1 MNVLVTGGFGN
12 IGMAVVKECLQRG
25 HTVSVFDVP
34 NKRTERLVR
43 KYRQRQVKVIF
54 GDLRQADDI
63 APAVVGQ
70 DAVLH
75 LAAILPPVSDAHPEL
90 CKAVNV
96 GGTANLIAALKATPA
111 SPALVLVSSASV
123 MGSTQQ
129 RTPPVRPD
137 DPLAPMDAYARSK
150 IEAEALV
157 AASGLRYCIL
167 RLAGV
172 LPTTLNYPSLFAM
185 LKLFF
190 DMPLEARCEIVID
203 LDVAYA
209 LASAAENLLG
219 SAELA
224 GKRGFIAGGKAQGCQ
239 MRTRDLVGAVFR
251 PVGLPVPADALFSPD
266 LNSYY
271 LDWYDT
277 EATQALLQYQ
287 RLTLE
292 QWQAILRKAT
302 RWVRPFIVLFRPA
315 IMRWIERQSP
325 WSQGHDADPE
335 VGGGVAKSL

>member
-1 MNVLVTGGFGN
+1 LNILVTGGFGN
-12 IGMAVVKECLQRG
+12 IGLAVVKECLQRG
-25 HTVSVFDVP
+25 HSVSVFDVQNP
-34 NKRTERLVR
+34 RTERLAR
-43 KYRQRQVKVIF
+43 QYRPRQVKVML

-63 APAVVGQ
+63 ARAVVGQ

-90 CKAVNV
+90 CETVNV
-96 GGTANLIAALKATPA
+96 GGTANLIAALRAIPA

-123 MGSTQQ
+123 MGSTQR
-129 RTPPVRPD
+129 RTPPVRPG
-137 DPLAPMDAYARSK
+137 DPLSPMDVYARSK
-150 IEAEALV
+150 IEAEALT

-185 LKLFF
+185 LKVFF
-190 DMPLEARCEIVID
+190 DMPLEARCEMVID

-209 LASAAENLLG
+209 LVSAAENLLG

-239 MRTRDLVGAVFR
+239 MRTRDLVDAVFR
-251 PVGLPVPADALFSPD
+251 PVGLHPPAADLFSPD
-266 LNSYY
+266 LDSYY

-277 EATQALLQYQ
+277 EETQAILHYQ

-292 QWQAILRKAT
+292 QWQTMLRKAT

-325 WSQGHDADPE
+325 WSQWHDADPG